1 MAAPG
6 PHELSPHDLAE
17 LEGTSPSLAEPSPP
31 DPAPATPQTRARR
44 ILTTL
49 LNFTL
54 GQGALQLVGV
64 LGGLLLVRRLSV
76 DSYAQL
82 GLATAFQAVVAVL
95 MDLGLASTIIPLVGD
110 RRDDP
115 ALVGRYVRA
124 AKHLRDRSFLIVAPL
139 ATLAILAILHRHGWS
154 WPVQLAL
161 TASVLLALF
170 SGGKVSYFSAPFF
183 LFGRLREFYL
193 PQVVSGTLRLL
204 AYLVLSAVG
213 ALTAISAAALSALNV
228 VLVGELL
235 QRRSRP
241 YLRWPTRDSPETD
254 REVLRFML
262 PAAPASVFS
271 AFQSQISLFLISVF
285 GGTVAIAQ
293 VAALGR
299 IGQLFAVLMTF
310 NVIVIEPW
318 VARLPRP
325 RLLHGFLGLMLL
337 ASLCCLPLIYLGFHH
352 PRFYLWIL
360 GAKYANLG
368 DQMGFLIL
376 AACINFLAG
385 LLWIMNRARKWLFW
399 SGTGLEI
406 ALLLVVQI
414 AFVARYGVRD
424 VHQAVL
430 FTFASSFCPAVAHA
444 YVTLVGFRQQP
455 SP

>member
-1 MAAPG
+1 MPLG
-6 PHELSPHDLAE
+6 PNDLVE
-17 LEGTSPSLAEPSPP
+17 LEGAAPSLAEPSVQEPSPQPSEP
-31 DPAPATPQTRARR
+31 DGQTRSRR
-44 ILTTL
+44 ILSTL

-64 LGGLLLVRRLSV
+64 LGGLLLVRKLPV
-76 DSYAQL
+76 EAYAQL
-82 GLATAFQAVVAVL
+82 GLATAFQGVVAIL

-110 RRDDP
+110 RRHDR

-124 AKHLRDRSFLIVAPL
+124 AKHLRDRGFLILAPV
-139 ATLAILAILHRHGWS
+139 ATLAFLAIMHRHHWS

-161 TASVLLALF
+161 TTSVLVALF

-183 LFGRLREFYL
+183 LYGRLREFYL
-193 PQVVSGTLRLL
+193 PQVVSGTLRLI
-204 AYLVLSAVG
+204 AYVALSIVG
-213 ALTAISAAALSALNV
+213 GLSAISAAVLNALNV
-228 VLVGELL
+228 VVNGELL

-241 YLRWPTRDSPETD
+241 YLEWPARDSPETG
-254 REVLRFML
+254 REVLRYML
-262 PAAPASVFS
+262 PAAPAAIFS
-271 AFQSQISLFLISVF
+271 AFQSQISLFLISIF
-285 GGTVAIAQ
+285 GGTVDVAQ

-310 NVIVIEPW
+310 NVIVIEPFI
-318 VARLPRP
+318 ARLPRT
-325 RLLHGFLGLMLL
+325 RLLRSFLGLMLL
-337 ASLCCLPLIYLGFHH
+337 ASVCCIPLVYLAFHH

-368 DQMGFLIL
+368 LEMGWLIL
-376 AACINFLAG
+376 GACINFLAG

-406 ALLLVVQI
+406 ALLLLVQI

-444 YVTLVGFRQQP
+444 YVTVVGFRQKIAT
-455 SP
+455 

>member
-1 MAAPG
+1 MPLG
-6 PHELSPHDLAE
+6 PND
-17 LEGTSPSLAEPSPP
+17 LAEPSIQESSPVPP
-31 DPAPATPQTRARR
+31 SPAQQTRTRR
-44 ILTTL
+44 IAAVL

-64 LGGLLLVRRLSV
+64 LGGLLLIRKLSV
-76 DSYAQL
+76 DAYAQL
-82 GLATAFQAVVAVL
+82 GLAIAFQGVVAVL

-110 RRDDP
+110 QRDDR

-124 AKHLRDRSFLIVAPL
+124 AKHLRDRSFLILAPL
-139 ATLAILAILHRHGWS
+139 ATLALLAIMHRHGWS

-161 TASVLLALF
+161 TASVLVALF

-183 LFGRLREFYL
+183 LYGRLREFYL
-193 PQVVSGTLRLL
+193 PQVLSGTLRLI
-204 AYLVLSAVG
+204 AYLVLSVTG
-213 ALTAISAAALSALNV
+213 GLSAISAAALNALNV
-228 VLVGELL
+228 VVNGELL

-241 YLRWPTRDSPETD
+241 YLQWPSRESPETD
-254 REVLRFML
+254 REVLRYML

-271 AFQSQISLFLISVF
+271 AFQSQISLFLISIF
-285 GGTVAIAQ
+285 GGTVAIAE

-325 RLLHGFLGLMLL
+325 RLLRSFAALMLL
-337 ASLCCLPLIYLGFHH
+337 ATLCCLPLIYLAFHH

-368 DQMGFLIL
+368 DQIGWLIL

-414 AFVARYGVRD
+414 AFVSNFGVRD
-424 VHQAVL
+424 VHQAVM

-444 YVTLVGFRQQP
+444 YVTFVGFRQEP